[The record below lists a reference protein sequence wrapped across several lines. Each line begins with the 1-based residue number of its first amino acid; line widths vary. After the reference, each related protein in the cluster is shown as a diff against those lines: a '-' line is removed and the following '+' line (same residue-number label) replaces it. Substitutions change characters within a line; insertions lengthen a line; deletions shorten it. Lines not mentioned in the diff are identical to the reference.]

1 VKEAA
6 RGAVKGTPKV
16 HVIRYADDMVVTGE
30 SRELLEE
37 VVLPEIKQ
45 FLEARGLRVKP
56 SKTRIVNMGEGF
68 DSWDSTYGDKR
79 PPAQS
84 NRTAKVL
91 IITHSRNNV
100 DKEEN

>member
-1 VKEAA
+1 MNMSIF
-6 RGAVKGTPKV
+6 PY
-16 HVIRYADDMVVTGE
+16 RYFV
-30 SRELLEE
+30 
-37 VVLPEIKQ
+37 PQ
-45 FLEARGLRVKP
+45 
-56 SKTRIVNMGEGF
+56 IVNMGEGF